1 MAGSSQTRLWE
12 VPKMCTE
19 LPPFAAA
26 ESLRPAP
33 GAGAV
38 PLASASR
45 QAFLPKIFQLPQC
58 GGIGADHAVPAILVE
73 HERLAAANG
82 PGANPGTHN
91 AACSFLKHDLQGYS
105 ICTGFS

>member
-1 MAGSSQTRLWE
+1 MPPWE
-12 VPKMCTE
+12 S
-19 LPPFAAA
+19 LAAA

-45 QAFLPKIFQLPQC
+45 QAFLLKIFQLPQC
-58 GGIGADHAVPAILVE
+58 GGIGADLAVPAILVE

-82 PGANPGTHN
+82 SGADPCTHD
-91 AACSFLKHDLQGYS
+91 AACCFLKMLSLYRDLQKGEAV
-105 ICTGFS
+105 C